1 MTTTSLILS
10 IVLIGIGATL
20 VMDLW
25 TQLLKR
31 LGVTTLNYAMLGR
44 WAGHLLNG
52 RVCHQAI
59 GKADPVR
66 HELAWGWIL
75 HYLIGLVFAASLI
88 TLAGQG
94 WLLAPTLIPALLF
107 GLCSALAPLCLMQP
121 AMGAGFFASKT
132 PTPLKNCLRSLATHC
147 IFGLGLYLSALVLS
161 LA

>member
-10 IVLIGIGATL
+10 IALIGIGATL

-44 WAGHLLNG
+44 WAGHLLKG
-52 RVCHQAI
+52 RIGHQAI

-66 HELAWGWIL
+66 YELAWGWIL
-75 HYLIGLVFAASLI
+75 HYLIGLVFAAALV

-94 WLLAPTLIPALLF
+94 WLLAPTLTPALLF
-107 GLCSALAPLCLMQP
+107 GLCSAAAPLCLMQP

-147 IFGLGLYLSALVLS
+147 IFGLGLYISALALS